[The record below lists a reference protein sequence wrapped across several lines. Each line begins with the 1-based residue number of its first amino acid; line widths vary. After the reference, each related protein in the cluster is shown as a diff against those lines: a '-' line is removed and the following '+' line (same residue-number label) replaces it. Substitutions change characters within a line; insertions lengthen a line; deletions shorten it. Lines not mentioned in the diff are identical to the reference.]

1 MGLTIHY
8 TLTATRFDTEQ
19 ALAAVEA
26 MRQAALKAGLE
37 FVSELHHD
45 TDPATDPVMTWG
57 AMYPGRRIVE
67 TGREM
72 PERPEH
78 EVKTYEPMTEEE
90 IEAAAQEMV
99 DSWEQKNER
108 RAMGLDE
115 DEPSAKEQWQ
125 AEFMTM
131 TDGAFIDLDPLET
144 IWFFATSKGSEP
156 FIVGLARYPRV
167 MEHQSKDGPIELET
181 GLGVGWHW
189 EQFCKTQ
196 YASMPH
202 EGGGEDHFVA
212 THRAFCD
219 ILHAG
224 QAAGIHMEVYDESEF
239 YEKRDEAELRAS
251 AQRWNRMT
259 AAVTGKIM
267 DSDREVSSP
276 ILGHPD
282 FEHLEAEGERE
293 LKNYGK
299 RMREQSDD
307 EDT

>member
-8 TLTATRFDTEQ
+8 TLTATRFDTDQ
-19 ALAAVEA
+19 SRASIEA
-26 MRQAALKAGLE
+26 MRQVALRAGLE

-72 PERPEH
+72 PER
-78 EVKTYEPMTEEE
+78 EVKPFEPMTDEE

-99 DSWEQKNER
+99 ESWEEKNER
-108 RAMGLDE
+108 RELGLDQ

-167 MEHQSKDGPIELET
+167 VEHQSQDGPIELET

-189 EQFCKTQ
+189 EGFCKTQ

-202 EGGGEDHFVA
+202 DGGSEDHFVA

-219 ILHAG
+219 ILRAG
-224 QAAGIHMEVYDESEF
+224 EDAGIHVDVHDESKF
-239 YEKRDEAELRAS
+239 YEQRDEAELRATV
-251 AQRWNRMT
+251 QRWNRMT
-259 AAVTGKIM
+259 AAVAGKIM
-267 DSDREVSSP
+267 DSDRDVASP
-276 ILGHPD
+276 ILGHPE

-293 LKNYGK
+293 LENYGK
-299 RMREQSDD
+299 RMREQADP
-307 EDT
+307 EDA

>member
-8 TLTATRFDTEQ
+8 TLTATRFDLQQ

-26 MRQAALKAGLE
+26 MRQYALHAGLE

-45 TDPATDPVMTWG
+45 TDPAKDPVMTWG

-72 PERPEH
+72 PHREPKPF
-78 EVKTYEPMTEEE
+78 VPMTDEE

-99 DSWEQKNER
+99 EAWEEKNER
-108 RAMGLDE
+108 AEMGLDE
-115 DEPSAKEQWQ
+115 DEPSPKEQWQ
-125 AEFMTM
+125 AEFMSM

-144 IWFFATSKGSEP
+144 IWFFATMKGSEP

-167 MEHQSKDGPIELET
+167 VAHQSKDGPIDLET
-181 GLGVGWHW
+181 GLGIGWHW
-189 EQFCKTQ
+189 EHFCKTQ

-202 EGGGEDHFVA
+202 EGGGDDHFVK
-212 THRAFCD
+212 THAAFCN

-224 QAAGIHMEVYDESEF
+224 ADAGIHMDVHDESG
-239 YEKRDEAELRAS
+239 YYDARDEAELRATVQS
-251 AQRWNRMT
+251 WNRMT
-259 AAVTGKIM
+259 AAVVGHMK
-267 DSDREVSSP
+267 DRSGHVESP

-282 FEHLEAEGERE
+282 FEHLEAAGERE
-293 LKNYGK
+293 LEERGK
-299 RMREQSDD
+299 RMRERSK
-307 EDT
+307 EKEE